1 MLKYELQELR
11 AINDM
16 ISNEKKGQI
25 KYRRKFLVYNSVDLH

>member
-1 MLKYELQELR
+1 MLKYELKQLR

-25 KYRRKFLVYNSVDLH
+25 KYQRKFLVYNSVDIN